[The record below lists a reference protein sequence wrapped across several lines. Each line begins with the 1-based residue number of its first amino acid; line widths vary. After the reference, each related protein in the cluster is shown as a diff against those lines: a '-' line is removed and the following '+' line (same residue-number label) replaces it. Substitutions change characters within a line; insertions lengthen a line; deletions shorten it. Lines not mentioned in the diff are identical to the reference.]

1 MRMCGCADVRMGGS
15 LVKSARKWRA
25 RQQMHCI
32 LNSESCLPASRSEF
46 CIPYLAPMLITNIKG
61 LLQVRQRGPVA
72 GKDMSDLPLIENA
85 WLRIENGK
93 IDSFGEMHSVP
104 EYSGEHLAAS
114 GRYVLPSWVDS
125 HTHLV
130 FAATREGEFVDRI
143 NGMSYQEIAER
154 GGGILNSA
162 ARLREMEEEELY
174 EASLQRLLDV
184 KAMGTGAIEIKSGYG
199 LTLEAEL
206 KMLRVV
212 RRLKEA
218 RVMPI
223 RATFLGAHAVP
234 PEYNGDAMAWT
245 KHAVDKILP
254 RVVDEGLADYVD
266 AFCEQGYFGLE
277 ETELLLEAGVKA
289 GLKPKVHV
297 NQFNA
302 FGGVELCARYGA
314 VSVDH
319 LEEMNPEDYDAL
331 ADSNTLPVA
340 LPLCSMFLSIPYTP
354 GREII
359 DRDLPLV
366 LASDYNPGSAPS
378 GNMNLAVALA
388 CIKMKLNPE
397 EAINA
402 ATINGAAA
410 LEWQDQLGSIEEGKR
425 ANLIIT
431 KPVSHYHLLPYSF
444 GETLIE
450 KVIVSG

>member
-1 MRMCGCADVRMGGS
+1 
-15 LVKSARKWRA
+15 
-25 RQQMHCI
+25 
-32 LNSESCLPASRSEF
+32 
-46 CIPYLAPMLITNIKG
+46 MLITNIQG
-61 LLQVRQRGPVA
+61 LLQTRQGGPVA
-72 GKDMSDLPLIENA
+72 GKEMADLPLIENA
-85 WLRIENGK
+85 WLRIESGK
-93 IDSFGEMHSVP
+93 IDSFGSMASVP
-104 EYSGEHLAAS
+104 EFSGEHYDAS
-114 GRYVLPSWVDS
+114 GRYVMPSWVDS

-130 FAATREGEFVDRI
+130 FAATRETEFVDRI

-162 ARLREMEEEELY
+162 ARLREMDEEELY
-174 EASLQRLLDV
+174 DASLKRLLDV

-218 RVMPI
+218 KVMPI
-223 RATFLGAHAVP
+223 RATFLAAHAVP
-234 PEYNGDAMAWT
+234 PEYKGDAMAWT
-245 KHAVDKILP
+245 QYAVDDILP

-277 ETELLLEAGVKA
+277 ETELLLEEGAKH
-289 GLKPKVHV
+289 GLKAKVHV

-302 FGGVELCARYGA
+302 FGGVGLCTKYDA

-319 LEEMNPEDYDAL
+319 LEEMNDEDYDAL
-331 ADSNTLPVA
+331 LGSKTLPVA

-354 GREII
+354 GRQII
-359 DRDLPLV
+359 DKGLPLV
-366 LASDYNPGSAPS
+366 LATDYNPGSAPS

-410 LEWQDQLGSIEEGKR
+410 LEWEKELGSIEVGKK
-425 ANLIIT
+425 ANMMIT

-444 GETLIE
+444 GETLID
-450 KVIVSG
+450 KVIVSA